1 MILYNTT
8 FVMAPLSEGAF
19 LEFMQE
25 VYLPALAQDELIK
38 EGSLRLHHIRQ
49 QGEEVDSISYA
60 LHFYTPTEY
69 HLQDVL
75 SNTGLRLA
83 EALVARFGEAVIGFS
98 TIMEE
103 VG

>member
-1 MILYNTT
+1 MILYTT
-8 FVMAPLSEGAF
+8 TSVIGEPSERAF
-19 LEFMQE
+19 LEFMKE
-25 VYLPALAQDELIK
+25 VYLPTLAQDELVE
-38 EGSLRLHHIRQ
+38 EGSLRLHRILP
-49 QGEEVDSISYA
+49 QGEDVDGISYA

-98 TIMEE
+98 TIMKE
-103 VG
+103 V